1 LLSGGADGFRRLSTI
16 DISIEDTAS
25 ISADID
31 TPVDAWITREDVP
44 IECAEPMSGVVDLD
58 PWKRFS

>member
-1 LLSGGADGFRRLSTI
+1 LLSGGADGFRGLSTI
-16 DISIEDTAS
+16 DISIEDTAP

-31 TPVDAWITREDVP
+31 TPVDAWITGEDGP
-44 IECAEPMSGVVDLD
+44 CAEPMSGVVDLD